1 MSVMLSTLPKCR
13 VSVHCGGGRHA
24 SCPIFQERKR
34 SRRYSPLGMESL
46 SITRQQHVASSSTEE
61 LRSPDG
67 SNTVFG
73 FQCNE
78 RHLKWD
84 ESATRQLIKI
94 WVAEQLEIDLD
105 ATNRRLAELSVL
117 LPDLLNELEKMK
129 AGVVL
134 ELCRDTEAVAKRLM
148 ELKEVLPGV
157 NISFVLAGNLWLLKE
172 PDVELVSHQM
182 QKLTN
187 AISKENANQ
196 IIESEPRVL
205 LADLDF
211 VFAELKRLL
220 PGIDPKQALLTHGS
234 MVLTMDQAGMPPS
247 LLIDDGIGK

>member
-1 MSVMLSTLPKCR
+1 
-13 VSVHCGGGRHA
+13 
-24 SCPIFQERKR
+24 
-34 SRRYSPLGMESL
+34 
-46 SITRQQHVASSSTEE
+46 
-61 LRSPDG
+61 
-67 SNTVFG
+67 
-73 FQCNE
+73 
-78 RHLKWD
+78 
-84 ESATRQLIKI
+84 
-94 WVAEQLEIDLD
+94 
-105 ATNRRLAELSVL
+105 
-117 LPDLLNELEKMK
+117 
-129 AGVVL
+129 
-134 ELCRDTEAVAKRLM
+134 
-148 ELKEVLPGV
+148 
-157 NISFVLAGNLWLLKE
+157 
-172 PDVELVSHQM
+172 M